1 VFKTG
6 PLSPAGLGP
15 GQVARSASTGRRGQR
30 RSIGKTNTI
39 PSAAQAPSLPLE
51 AASPPSLAPGAF
63 PAGSRYVMSDAE
75 AAVVAVRAR
84 HSQKFSDTGISRAL
98 RWRPPGAGRL
108 SKPRPPLPG
117 FVSARRRRCRPLRG
131 GRRRASGG
139 MGEIASTAD
148 IGTDC
153 KTLLAM
159 YSRPC
164 VVDVDGRQP
173 AFDPGPFADGWLVPS
188 AKRYQARRSDLDLTR

>member
-1 VFKTG
+1 M
-6 PLSPAGLGP
+6 PSPAWVSVAGP
-15 GQVARSASTGRRGQR
+15 TRRCHGCRPRST
-30 RSIGKTNTI
+30 GKTNTI

-108 SKPRPPLPG
+108 SNPRPPLPG
-117 FVSARRRRCRPLRG
+117 FVSARRRRCQPMRGDRADQAAVWGKTRRPPISGPTARHCWRCRADHASMTSTEGNPRSIRARSLTG
-131 GRRRASGG
+131 GWCRPPSDIRHDGL
-139 MGEIASTAD
+139 IST
-148 IGTDC
+148 
-153 KTLLAM
+153 
-159 YSRPC
+159 
-164 VVDVDGRQP
+164 
-173 AFDPGPFADGWLVPS
+173 
-188 AKRYQARRSDLDLTR
+188 